1 MKALVRMVKVPLQ
14 GWNRD
19 EATLVTM
26 EVREGEFV
34 LLLGNNGSGK
44 SSLLNL
50 ISGLSLPESGEVFIK
65 GIAISRMSEHQLRQ
79 WRSRIG
85 MIPSDPVILE
95 DYTIEEN
102 LQLTAQLLGKS
113 SQEAARNARECA
125 ALCGL
130 EPELKRKGSELS
142 VGLKKRLVIARS
154 LVNQPEL
161 ILADSPMEA
170 LDNDAQEE
178 FLYICTKLAQIGY
191 PIVMTSSYPLPFEI
205 RALRVFNLNEV
216 QK

>member
-19 EATLVTM
+19 GAPLVTM

-65 GIAISRMSEHQLRQ
+65 GNAISRMSEHQLRQ

-102 LQLTAQLLGKS
+102 LQLTALLLGKS
-113 SQEAARNARECA
+113 VQEAASNARECA

-170 LDNDAQEE
+170 QEE

>member
-19 EATLVTM
+19 GAPLVTM

-65 GIAISRMSEHQLRQ
+65 GNAISRMSEHQLRQ

-113 SQEAARNARECA
+113 AQEAASNARECA

-130 EPELKRKGSELS
+130 EPEL
-142 VGLKKRLVIARS
+142 
-154 LVNQPEL
+154 NQPEL